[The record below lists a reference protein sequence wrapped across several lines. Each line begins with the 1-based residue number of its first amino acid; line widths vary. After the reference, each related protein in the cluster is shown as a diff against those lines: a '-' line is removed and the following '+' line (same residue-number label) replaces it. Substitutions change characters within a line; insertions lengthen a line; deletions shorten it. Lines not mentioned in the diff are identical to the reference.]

1 MNGWIQ
7 RLLGLTIVAGAL
19 EFLLPLG
26 ELRRFSRMILGMVLV
41 FTMASPLLSLRGLG
55 PPALPSLSRNQPQ
68 KQEDL
73 VRRIFELRLA
83 GELTELLEARGASC
97 REAKA
102 HWNSQG
108 QLERVEATIAGG
120 GLEDARELIAKHL
133 GLDRARVSVVEE
145 GTE

>member
-1 MNGWIQ
+1 MSRWIQ
-7 RLLGLTIVAGAL
+7 QLLGLTIVAGAL

-55 PPALPSLSRNQPQ
+55 PPALPSLSHNEPQ
-68 KQEDL
+68 KREDL
-73 VRRIFELRLA
+73 VRRVFQLRLA
-83 GELTELLEARGASC
+83 GELTELLGSRGTC

-102 HWNSQG
+102 YWDSQG
-108 QLERVEATIAGG
+108 QLERVEATISGSEG
-120 GLEDARELIAKHL
+120 EDAGELIAKHL
-133 GLDRARVSVVEE
+133 GLDRGQVSVVEE